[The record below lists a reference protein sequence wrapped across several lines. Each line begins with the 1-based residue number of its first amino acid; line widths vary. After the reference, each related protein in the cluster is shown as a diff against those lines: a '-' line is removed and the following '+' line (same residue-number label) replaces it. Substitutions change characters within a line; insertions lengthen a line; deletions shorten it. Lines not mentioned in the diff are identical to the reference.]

1 MMSFRRVSLIL
12 LGTLMGTIGI
22 LYGVSSTILLSSFE
36 AVERQKT
43 EQDVERVMEAITTR
57 QTTLQANAIDYAVW
71 DATYDFVQ
79 GKKPDYPTTDIGIGT
94 FNTARIDLIVIRD
107 AQQQIVHSVNYDRP
121 TGKHLPLPPELQ
133 ADLSRSSYS
142 SLLNQQQ
149 TGFLQFGHTLALV
162 ASHPILT
169 SEGQGPS
176 VGSLILAQYL
186 TPAAVQQLGQVT
198 QLTIGLYPLSG
209 ALPLDVQQASATLS
223 DSASRV
229 IQPLD
234 RQTIAGYVLIPD
246 IRNQPIAVLKISK
259 PRTIY
264 QQGLLSLR
272 YLAMSLLIVGGFAG
286 IVMWRLVQQAA
297 LLLAERNQIK
307 QALRQETALRQADLK
322 YRQKAQELE
331 QTLRELQ
338 HTQARL
344 VQSEKM
350 SSLGRLVAG
359 IAHEINNPVNFI
371 SGNVTYAADYVQVLL
386 QLVNA
391 YQQHY
396 PIPPEVQAEFED
408 LDLDFLKEDLL
419 KLLNSMAVGSERIQ
433 QIVLSLRSFSRLDE
447 TAIKTVDLHAGIES
461 TLLLLQHRLQPDAI
475 PSRLPCSPSIR
486 VIRAYGDL
494 PPVECYPS
502 QLNQVFM
509 NVLTNAIE
517 ALQRQPMDA
526 APPTIWI
533 ETELQGDHV
542 IARFGN
548 NGPSIPEAIQNQ
560 VFDPF
565 FTTKPV
571 GQGTGLGLAI
581 SYQIV
586 VENHHGQI
594 YCQNCNN
601 RVEFVMHIPLRLRSA
616 APAVLQSA

>member
-1 MMSFRRVSLIL
+1 
-12 LGTLMGTIGI
+12 MGTIGI

>member
-1 MMSFRRVSLIL
+1 
-12 LGTLMGTIGI
+12 MGTIGI

-259 PRTIY
+259 PRTVY

-396 PIPPEVQAEFED
+396 PIPPEVQSEFED

-461 TLLLLQHRLQPDAI
+461 TLLLLQHRLQPDAL

-548 NGPSIPEAIQNQ
+548 NGPSIPETIQNQ